1 MESNQSYLF
10 KERRFLPLFITQYA
24 GCFNDNLIKNALVI
38 LVTYRLADKLTLPLA
53 QMILMANAVFVIPY
67 LVFSGIAGQLAD
79 KYERSK
85 VIVCVKG
92 AEILIAALAMY
103 GFHNESIFIMYGA
116 VCLMGVHSTFFGPVK
131 YSILPDHLSKEELL
145 SANGY
150 IEAATFIGILLGTLL
165 GGLYTTWESVV
176 MIVILATAVAGFVSA
191 LYIPPSNNSIPDLK
205 LNYNLWQESIDII
218 KHAASKKTV
227 FLCTLGISWFWFI
240 GAAFL
245 SEIPMLSKEIFC
257 ANEYVANLFLA
268 IFSIGVGIGSF
279 WCSRI
284 FENEVTARYVP
295 VAAVGISVFAIDLY
309 FACGTLA
316 PSTCNGELYGLWD
329 FLSSINNLRILFD
342 LFFISAISGIY
353 VVPLYAVMQYFSAP
367 NYRSRIIAA
376 NNIINAIFMI
386 ASSLMLSFLF
396 SMNLSVPTVILII
409 SIINIIVAIYIA
421 KMVPETTLFPQPL
434 VMAIGRFLL
443 KKIYRVEVKGLE
455 NFKNAGPKALII
467 SNHISYIDPPI
478 IASFLSDKIV
488 FAVDTVFAEKW
499 WMKHFIMKICRAYP
513 VDRNK
518 PMAMKS
524 LINELRRGK
533 KVAIFP
539 EGRLSETGSI
549 MKIYDGP
556 GLIADKAGAVL
567 LPVRVDGM
575 EHTCF
580 SKMKNIPR
588 LRFFPKVT
596 LTVLPPVELD
606 VPEGMSAKERRKY
619 LSTKLYDIMC
629 DIGFE
634 SSNYRQTLF
643 QSLLD
648 SAKIYGYRK
657 KIAQDLDNNV
667 SYRSIIARS
676 FILGNEISK
685 DTISGEYVGVM
696 LPNAVATVITFFAM
710 QLGGRIPAMLN
721 FTSGEGNVLAA
732 CETLRLRTIY
742 TSRKFIEKAELES
755 LAKALEKKY
764 KIIYL
769 EDLKPRINIFDKI
782 KYLALSFIPCAYYN
796 HFLWNDLDPKNP
808 AVALFTS
815 GTEGVPKAVILSHQN
830 IQSNWAQ
837 VTARFDFDTSN
848 VAFNALPLFHCFGMT
863 GMFLMMKNGIKSFFY
878 PSPLHYRV
886 IPEIIYDLGATILFS
901 TDTFLNGYAKY
912 ADQYDFYSMRY
923 IIAGA
928 EKLKPETRKLWFD
941 RFGVRI
947 LEGYG
952 VTESSPVISANSQM
966 HEKPGTVGRFM
977 PQIEYKLEPVEG
989 LEEGGLLWVKGPN
1002 VMMGY
1007 VKKKNPGAIVP
1018 LKGGWYNTG
1027 DIVSVDSDGYIK
1039 ILGRQKRFAKIGG
1052 EMISLA
1058 VVEELA
1064 VKVDKEESHAAM
1076 HVQDEKKGEQIILFT
1091 TSQNVTR
1098 DSIKSML
1105 EKRSLSAIYL
1115 PKHFVLVKEIPVLA
1129 TCKTNYRALLDMS
1142 EEFIKNVKK

>member
-1 MESNQSYLF
+1 MESNQLYLF

-24 GCFNDNLIKNALVI
+24 VCFNDNLIKNALVI
-38 LVTYRLADKLTLPLA
+38 LVTYRLAEKLSLPLG
-53 QMILMANAVFVIPY
+53 QMILLANAVFITPY
-67 LVFSGIAGQLAD
+67 LLFSGISGQLAD
-79 KYERSK
+79 KFERSTIIK
-85 VIVCVKG
+85 YVKG
-92 AEILIAALAMY
+92 VEIFIAIFAMY
-103 GFHNESIFIMYGA
+103 GFHIESLIILYSS
-116 VCLMGVHSTFFGPVK
+116 VCLLGIHSTFFGPVK
-131 YSILPDHLSKEELL
+131 YSILPDHLTKEELL

-165 GGLYTTWESVV
+165 GGLYTTWESFV
-176 MIVILATAVAGFVSA
+176 MIVILATAVAGFVSS
-191 LYIPPSNNSIPDLK
+191 LYIPMANNSIPDLK
-205 LNYNLWQESIDII
+205 INYNLWQESVNIV

-227 FLCTLGISWFWFI
+227 FLCILGISWFWFI

-245 SEIPMLSKEIFC
+245 SEIPILSKEIFC

-268 IFSIGVGIGSF
+268 TFSIGVGIGSF

-295 VAAVGISVFAIDLY
+295 VAAVGLSIFSIDLY

-329 FLSSINNLRILFD
+329 FLSQLNNLRILFD

-376 NNIINAIFMI
+376 NNIISAIFMI
-386 ASSLMLSFLF
+386 ASSLTLSLLF
-396 SMNLSVPTVILII
+396 SLNFSVPTVILFV
-409 SIINIIVAIYIA
+409 SIINLIVAVYIA

-434 VMAIGRFLL
+434 IMAICRFLI
-443 KKIYRVEVKGLE
+443 KKLYRVEVKGLE
-455 NFKNAGPKALII
+455 HFKNAGDKALII
-467 SNHISYIDPPI
+467 SNHISYMDPPI

-488 FAVDTVFAEKW
+488 FAVDAEWAKKW
-499 WMKHFIMKICRAYP
+499 WMKHFVMKVCRSYP
-513 VDRNK
+513 IDRNN

-539 EGRLSETGSI
+539 EGRLTETGGI

-556 GLIADKAGAVL
+556 GVIADKAGAVL

-580 SKMKNIPR
+580 SKMKHIPR
-588 LRFFPKVT
+588 LRIFPKVT

-606 VPEGMSAKERRKY
+606 VPEEMGSKERRKY

-657 KIAQDLDNNV
+657 KIAQDLENNV

-696 LPNAVATVITFFAM
+696 LPNAVATMITFFAM
-710 QLGGRIPAMLN
+710 HASGRIPAMLN
-721 FTSGEGNVLAA
+721 FTSGEGNVLSA

-742 TSRKFIEKAELES
+742 TSKKFIEKAELEN

-764 KIIYL
+764 NVIYL
-769 EDLKPRINIFDKI
+769 EDLKSRISILDKV
-782 KYLALSFIPCAYYN
+782 KYLALSFIPSLYYN
-796 HFLWNDLDPKNP
+796 SFLWNDLDCENP

-815 GTEGVPKAVILSHQN
+815 GTEGAPKAVILSHKN

-863 GMFLMMKNGIKSFFY
+863 GMFLMMKNGIRSFFY
-878 PSPLHYRV
+878 PSPLHYRQ

-952 VTESSPVISANSQM
+952 VTEASPVISANSLM
-966 HEKPGTVGRFM
+966 HEKPCTVGRFM
-977 PQIEYKLEPVEG
+977 PQIQYKLEPVEG
-989 LEEGGLLWVKGPN
+989 LDEGGLLWIKGPN

-1007 VKKKNPGAIVP
+1007 VKPKKPAEIVP
-1018 LKGGWYNTG
+1018 LKDGWYNTG
-1027 DIVSVDSDGYIK
+1027 DIVNVDSEGYIK

-1052 EMISLA
+1052 EMVSLS

-1064 VKVDKEESHAAM
+1064 VKVHKEESHAAM
-1076 HVQDEKKGEQIILFT
+1076 HMMDPKKGEQIILFT
-1091 TSQNVTR
+1091 TSKKVDR
-1098 DSIKSML
+1098 DSIKSAL
-1105 EKRSLSAIYL
+1105 EKRGLAAIYL

-1129 TCKTNYRALLDMS
+1129 TGKTNYRKLLEMT
-1142 EEFIKNVKK
+1142 EEFIKKEGK

>member
-1 MESNQSYLF
+1 MESNQLYLF
-10 KERRFLPLFITQYA
+10 KERRFLPLFITQYS

-38 LVTYRLADKLTLPLA
+38 LITYRLAEKLALPLA
-53 QMILMANAVFVIPY
+53 NMILMANAVFVFPY
-67 LVFSGIAGQLAD
+67 LLFSGIAGQIAD
-79 KYERSK
+79 KFERSY
-85 VIVCVKG
+85 VIIYVKA
-92 AEILIAALAMY
+92 AEIFIAALAMY
-103 GFHNESIFIMYGA
+103 GFYMENILLMYVS

-165 GGLYTTWESVV
+165 GGLYTTWESLV
-176 MIVILATAVAGFVSA
+176 MILIFATAIVGFVSA
-191 LYIPPSNNSIPDLK
+191 IYIPKSNNSIPDLK
-205 LNYNLWQESIDII
+205 LNYNLWQESLDII
-218 KHAASKKTV
+218 KHSASRKPV
-227 FLCTLGISWFWFI
+227 FLSILGISWFWFI

-268 IFSIGVGIGSF
+268 IFSIGVGVGSF

-284 FENEVTARYVP
+284 FANEITAKYVP
-295 VAAVGISVFAIDLY
+295 VAAFGISLFAIDLY
-309 FACGTLA
+309 FACGSLA
-316 PSTCNGELYGLWD
+316 PKVCNGELYGMWD
-329 FLSSINNLRILFD
+329 FLSYLNNLRILFD

-353 VVPLYAVMQYFSAP
+353 VVPLYAVMQYFSTP
-367 NYRSRIIAA
+367 NYRSRVIAA
-376 NNIINAIFMI
+376 NNIFNSIFMI

-396 SMNLSVPTVILII
+396 GMNLSVPTIILII
-409 SIINIIVAIYIA
+409 SIINIIVAFYIYRF
-421 KMVPETTLFPQPL
+421 VPETTFFPQPL

-443 KKIYRVEVKGLE
+443 KKIYRIEVKGIE
-455 NFKNAGPKALII
+455 NFKNAGSRVVII
-467 SNHISYIDPPI
+467 SNHISYMDPPI
-478 IASFLSDKIV
+478 IASFLSDRIV
-488 FAVDTVFAEKW
+488 FAIDSVWAEKW
-499 WMKHFIMKICRAYP
+499 WVKSFIMKVCRSYP
-513 VDRNK
+513 VDRNN

-524 LINELRRGK
+524 LIDEIRRGR

-539 EGRLSETGSI
+539 EGRLTETGGL

-556 GLIADKAGAVL
+556 GMIADKAGAVI

-580 SKMKNIPR
+580 SKLKHIPR
-588 LRFFPKVT
+588 LRIFPKVT
-596 LTVLPPVELD
+596 LTILPPVQIA
-606 VPEGMSAKERRKY
+606 VPEKMLNRDRRKY

-629 DIGFE
+629 SMMFE
-634 SSNYRQTLF
+634 SSNYKQTLF
-643 QSLLD
+643 QSLID
-648 SAKIYGYRK
+648 SGKIYGFRK

-667 SYRSIIARS
+667 SFRTLIAKS

-685 DTISGEYVGVM
+685 ETIGGEYVGVM
-696 LPNAVATVITFFAM
+696 LPNAVATMVTFFAM
-710 QLGGRIPAMLN
+710 QSIGRIPAMLN
-721 FTSGEGNVLAA
+721 FTSGTANIISA
-732 CETLRLRTIY
+732 CETLKLRIVY
-742 TSRKFIEKAELES
+742 TSRKFIEKAELAD
-755 LAKALEKKY
+755 LARNLEAKY
-764 KIIYL
+764 KVIYL
-769 EDLKPRINIFDKI
+769 EDLKHQISVFSKI
-782 KYLALSFIPCAYYN
+782 GYLAASFIPDIFYN
-796 HFLWNDLDPKNP
+796 KFFAKDFDTTKP

-815 GTEGVPKAVILSHQN
+815 GTEGAPKSVILSHEN

-837 VTARFDFDTSN
+837 VTARFDFDASN
-848 VAFNALPLFHCFGMT
+848 IAFNALPLFHCFGLT

-878 PSPLHYRV
+878 PSPLHYRQ

-928 EKLKPETRKLWFD
+928 EKLKPETRKLWLN

-952 VTESSPVISANSQM
+952 VTEASPVISANSFM

-977 PQIEYKLEPVEG
+977 PNIEYKLEPVEG
-989 LEEGGLLWVKGPN
+989 LDKGGLLWIKGPN

-1007 VKKKNPGAIVP
+1007 VKPKNPGHIEP
-1018 LKGGWYNTG
+1018 LKDGWYNTG
-1027 DIVSVDSDGYIK
+1027 DIVDVDSDGYIT

-1052 EMISLA
+1052 EMVSLA
-1058 VVEELA
+1058 VIEEFA

-1076 HVQDEKKGEQIILFT
+1076 YVVDDKKGEQILLFT
-1091 TSQNVTR
+1091 TSKKVNR
-1098 DSIKSML
+1098 DSIKSVL
-1105 EKRSLSAIYL
+1105 EERDFAGYYL
-1115 PKHFVLVKEIPVLA
+1115 PKYFVHVKEIPVLA
-1129 TCKTNYRALLDMS
+1129 TGKTNYRKLLEMS
-1142 EEFIKNVKK
+1142 EEYIKDENK

>member
-1 MESNQSYLF
+1 MESNQFYLF

-38 LVTYRLADKLTLPLA
+38 LVTYRLADKLSLPLG

-67 LVFSGIAGQLAD
+67 LLFSGIAGQLAD

-85 VIVCVKG
+85 VILYVKG
-92 AEILIAALAMY
+92 VEILIALLAMY
-103 GFHNESIFIMYGA
+103 GFHIESLLIMYISVG
-116 VCLMGVHSTFFGPVK
+116 LMGVHSTFFGPVK
-131 YSILPDHLSKEELL
+131 YSILPDHLDKDELL

-165 GGLYTTWESVV
+165 GGLYTTWESLV
-176 MIVILATAVAGFVSA
+176 MILVLATSVVGFVSA
-191 LYIPPSNNSIPDLK
+191 LYIPKSNNYIPDLEI
-205 LNYNLWQESIDII
+205 NYNLWQESVDILR
-218 KHAASKKTV
+218 HSASKKTI
-227 FLCTLGISWFWFI
+227 FLCILGISWFWFI

-257 ANEYVANLFLA
+257 ANEYVANFFLA
-268 IFSIGVGIGSF
+268 IFSVGVGIGSF

-295 VAAVGISVFAIDLY
+295 VAAVGLSLFAIDLY
-309 FACGTLA
+309 FACGSLA

-329 FLSSINNLRILFD
+329 FLSKLNNLRILFD

-367 NYRSRIIAA
+367 NYRSRVIAA
-376 NNIINAIFMI
+376 NNIMNAIFMI
-386 ASSLMLSFLF
+386 ASSLMLSLLF
-396 SMNLSVPTVILII
+396 GMNLSVPTIILFI
-409 SIINIIVAIYIA
+409 SIINIVVAVYIA
-421 KMVPETTLFPQPL
+421 RLVPETTLFPQPL
-434 VMAIGRFLL
+434 IMAIGRFLL

-455 NFKNAGPKALII
+455 HFKNAGEKALII
-467 SNHISYIDPPI
+467 SNHVSYIDPPV

-488 FAVDTVFAEKW
+488 FAVDASWTKKW
-499 WMKHFIMKICRAYP
+499 WMKHFVLKVCKGYP
-513 VDRNK
+513 IDRNN

-539 EGRLSETGSI
+539 EGRLTETGGI

-556 GLIADKAGAVL
+556 GVIADKAGAVL
-567 LPVRVDGM
+567 LPVRVDGL
-575 EHTCF
+575 EHTWF
-580 SKMKNIPR
+580 SKMKHIPR
-588 LRFFPKVT
+588 LRIFPKVT
-596 LTVLPPVELD
+596 LTVLPPVKLE
-606 VPEGMSAKERRKY
+606 VPEQMSAKEKRKF

-634 SSNYRQTLF
+634 SSSYRQTLF
-643 QSLLD
+643 QSILD
-648 SAKIYGYRK
+648 SAKIHGYRK
-657 KIAQDLDNNV
+657 KIAQDFDNKV

-676 FILGNEISK
+676 FILGNAISK
-685 DTISGEYVGVM
+685 DTSPGEYVGIM
-696 LPNAVATVITFFAM
+696 MPNAVATVITFFAM
-710 QLGGRIPAMLN
+710 QATGRIPAMIN
-721 FTSGEGNVLAA
+721 FTTGEGNVLSS
-732 CETLRLRTIY
+732 CDTLRLRTIY

-755 LAKALEKKY
+755 LAKTLEKKY
-764 KIIYL
+764 QVIYL
-769 EDLKPRINIFDKI
+769 EDLKPKISAFDKI
-782 KYLALSFIPCAYYN
+782 KYLALSFIPNAYYN
-796 HFLWNDLDPKNP
+796 HFLWNDLDPESP

-815 GTEGVPKAVILSHQN
+815 GTEGAPKAVILSHKN

-878 PSPLHYRV
+878 PSPLHYRI
-886 IPEIIYDLGATILFS
+886 IPEMIYDLGATILFS

-912 ADQYDFYSMRY
+912 ADQYDFYAMRY

-952 VTESSPVISANSQM
+952 VTEAAPVISANSFM
-966 HEKPGTVGRFM
+966 HEKLGTVGRFM
-977 PQIEYKLEPVEG
+977 PHIEYKLEPVEG
-989 LEEGGLLWVKGPN
+989 LGEGGLLWIRGPN
-1002 VMMGY
+1002 VMLGY
-1007 VKKKNPGAIVP
+1007 VKPKKPGEIVP
-1018 LKGGWYNTG
+1018 LKDGWYNTG
-1027 DIVSVDSDGYIK
+1027 DIVSVDSEGYIT

-1052 EMISLA
+1052 EMVSLS
-1058 VVEELA
+1058 VVEEMA
-1064 VKVDKEESHAAM
+1064 VKVDKEEFHAAM
-1076 HVQDEKKGEQIILFT
+1076 HLLDDKKGEQILLFT
-1091 TSQNVTR
+1091 TSKKVTR
-1098 DSIKSML
+1098 DAVKEIL
-1105 EKRSLSAIYL
+1105 EKKGLSAIYL
-1115 PKHFVLVKEIPVLA
+1115 PKHFVFVKEIPVLA
-1129 TCKTNYRALLDMS
+1129 TGKTNYRKLLEMS
-1142 EEFIKNVKK
+1142 EDFIKDAKK